1 MEAKW
6 TTQETA
12 EFLSL
17 SEQTLCN
24 WRWRGS
30 GPPFVKMNGAVRYD
44 PEAVGAWVAARMRT
58 STSDLGHGER

>member
-1 MEAKW
+1 VEPLW

-24 WRWRGS
+24 WRWRGGS
-30 GPPFVKMNGAVRYD
+30 SPPFVKLNGAIRYD
-44 PEAVGAWVAARMRT
+44 PEAVREWVAEHLRH
-58 STSDLGHGER
+58 STSDPGRSE